1 MSGALTALPANLEG
15 WSVAELEVAV
25 RHHND
30 RYWKED
36 APEISDYDYDR
47 LVEALRTRAPQ
58 SPVLNEL
65 GGDSPDRFGAPVQHH
80 FPMLSLDKA
89 YDEDALQKW
98 SAKFEGELVMT
109 PKVDGVACSI
119 RYGADGRLEV
129 AATRGSG
136 TVGEDITANVKRIAN
151 VPTQIAIDREIE
163 VRGEVYLPLS
173 RFRQLGGQFANPRNT
188 AAGAL
193 KQKDPDKSA
202 AMGLRF
208 FAYDLG
214 GLEID
219 TEMHKHAL
227 TARLGFSAV
236 EHVLVSRDQVQAGYE
251 QYVARRA
258 SLDFEIDGVVFK
270 ADRLDEQQRLGAT
283 SHHPRYAIAYKL
295 QGDSNN
301 TFLRQVEWSVSRT
314 GAITPVGIV
323 DPVNLS
329 GATVTRISLHNWGLV
344 QSKNLSINA
353 EVTAMRRG
361 GVIPHLEAVVTPGDV
376 TIEAPAECP
385 SCGTAPVV
393 AGDFILCPNTTS
405 CPAQAIGI
413 LSHFAKVAG
422 IEGFGDVW
430 LEKLVEEGVLT
441 SPADYYT
448 LSAERLTKFERM
460 GQTLAEKLVAQI
472 NASRRMPLDTFL
484 RALGVEDLGK
494 TASGTLARHFGT
506 LEAVRAATA
515 EQLLVL
521 PKFAEVLANRVV
533 EGLSSRAQ
541 LIETL
546 TTHIDVQAAEK
557 APEGP
562 SDGPLAG
569 KSFLFTG
576 TLVAMKREEAQE
588 RVIAQ
593 GGSAASGVS
602 SKLSYLVVGDEGKAG
617 SKLDKAQKAGVTVL
631 TEAEFLQL
639 LGG

>member
-1 MSGALTALPANLEG
+1 MSLPETFDD
-15 WSVAELEVAV
+15 WSVAQLEEAV
-25 RHHND
+25 RYHND
-30 RYWKED
+30 RYWKEN

-47 LVEALRTRAPQ
+47 LVEALRTRAPR
-58 SPVLNEL
+58 SAVLDEL
-65 GGDSPDRFGAPVQHH
+65 GGDSPDRFGAPVTHH

-98 SAKFEGELVMT
+98 AAKFEGELVMT

-119 RYGADGRLEV
+119 RYGADGRLVV

-136 TVGEDITANVKRIAN
+136 TVGEDITANVKRITN
-151 VPTQIAIDREIE
+151 VPVSIDIDREIE

-193 KQKDPDKSA
+193 KQKDPDKSE

-208 FAYDLG
+208 FAYDLA
-214 GLEID
+214 GLDID

-227 TARLGFSAV
+227 TTRLGFTAV
-236 EHVLVSRDQVQAGYE
+236 EHLLVRRDEVQSGYE
-251 QYVARRA
+251 TYVARRND
-258 SLDFEIDGVVFK
+258 LDFEIDGVVFK
-270 ADRLDEQQRLGAT
+270 ADRLDEQERLGFT

-344 QSKNLSINA
+344 RSKNLSLNA
-353 EVTAMRRG
+353 QVTAMRRG
-361 GVIPHLEAVVTPGDV
+361 GVIPHLEAVATPGD
-376 TIEAPAECP
+376 TPIDPPAECP

-393 AGDFILCPNTTS
+393 EGDFITCPNTTG
-405 CPAQAIGI
+405 CPAQSMGI
-413 LSHFAKVAG
+413 LGHFAKITG

-430 LEKLVEEGVLT
+430 LLKLVDEGVLT
-441 SPADYYT
+441 SPADFY
-448 LSAERLTKFERM
+448 RLTAEQLVKFERM
-460 GQTLAEKLVAQI
+460 GKTLAQKLISQI
-472 NASRRMPLDTFL
+472 GATRRMPLDTFL
-484 RALGVEDLGK
+484 QALGVEGLGK

-506 LEAVRAATA
+506 LEAVRAAAPTD
-515 EQLLVL
+515 LLAL
-521 PKFAEVLANRVV
+521 PKFAEILANRVV
-533 EGLSSRAQ
+533 DGLAARTP
-541 LIETL
+541 LIDALLEF
-546 TTHIDVQAAEK
+546 IEVVPVEKPAA
-557 APEGP
+557 PTG
-562 SDGPLAG
+562 GPLLG

-588 RVIAQ
+588 RVVAL

-602 SKLSYLVVGDEGKAG
+602 SKLSYLVVGDDGKAG
-617 SKLDKAQKAGVTVL
+617 SKLDKARQAGVTVL
-631 TEAEFLQL
+631 TESEFVAL
-639 LGG
+639 LAQAAG